1 MANDHYVPQFYLR
14 NFEIPTRHRWIFEY
28 RHQQQPQAHAIR
40 SVASI
45 ENYYTI
51 NTALNDAERNQID
64 QVFQQLETGAS
75 RIIAHFLTSSNA
87 WLGRDDKEVMSMFVS
102 FLAFRTPRARA
113 QVMRMDADLRI
124 QILRILA
131 SHPDFIRQEA
141 ERIGIDPN
149 EAEAARRAVLENS
162 DDFYIEYGNGA
173 DDFFLGTA
181 LEIADRVTPLLLG
194 KQWNLLESD
203 KGSFITSDHPV
214 VLVRPEYC
222 PKFIPIGFDQAR
234 VIFPLSPRRCL
245 LLSNEFVPKRYR
257 RQYLLDRLLHPLR
270 TFGPERR
277 RIINI
282 NEAEVSAINGLVIL
296 QAHESVFSHQLA
308 AELEAVVG

>member
-1 MANDHYVPQFYLR
+1 MRPK
-14 NFEIPTRHRWIFEY
+14 
-28 RHQQQPQAHAIR
+28 
-40 SVASI
+40 
-45 ENYYTI
+45 
-51 NTALNDAERNQID
+51 RNQID
-64 QVFQQLETGAS
+64 QVFQQLESGAS

-87 WLGRDDKEVMSMFVS
+87 WLS
-102 FLAFRTPRARA
+102 P
-113 QVMRMDADLRI
+113 
-124 QILRILA
+124 
-131 SHPDFIRQEA
+131 
-141 ERIGIDPN
+141 ERIGIDPD
-149 EAEAARRAVLENS
+149 EAEAARQAVLENS
-162 DDFYIEYGNGA
+162 DDFYIDYGHGA

-222 PKFIPIGFDQAR
+222 PELIPIGFDQAR
-234 VIFPLSPRRCL
+234 VIFPLSPGRCL

-282 NEAEVSAINGLVIL
+282 NEAEVSAINRLVIS
-296 QAHESVFSHQLA
+296 QAHESVFSHHLVAEIEA
-308 AELEAVVG
+308 AVG